1 MNLSLPEKSP
11 VQPCNKFTIYCFV
24 IVVYTTELCTV
35 LSKKVR
41 VEDTGTGVPP
51 CAISKVGS
59 DTIYRD

>member
-1 MNLSLPEKSP
+1 MNFSLPEKSP

-24 IVVYTTELCTV
+24 TVLYSTELFVT
-35 LSKKVR
+35 KKVR
-41 VEDTGTGVPP
+41 DEDTGTGVPP